1 MPTNEQLRAAMTAIQ
16 NLKVDA
22 FDLLAFAMLLD
33 AHDNAIS
40 RHQEEPTEPPMTDAE
55 SIEAEIDAENDD
67 PSLAI
72 DLWCQAAKFADE
84 GYTA

>member
-40 RHQEEPTEPPMTDAE
+40 QHQEEPTEPLMTDAE
-55 SIEAEIDAENDD
+55 SIDAEIDDQE
-67 PSLAI
+67 LAI
-72 DLWCQAAKFADE
+72 DLWRQAAKFANK

>member
-1 MPTNEQLRAAMTAIQ
+1 MPTNEQLRAALTAIR

-40 RHQEEPTEPPMTDAE
+40 QHQEEPTEPLMTDAE
-55 SIEAEIDAENDD
+55 SIEVEIDAENDSD
-67 PSLAI
+67 LAI
-72 DLWCQAAKFADE
+72 DLWCQAAKFANE

>member
-22 FDLLAFAMLLD
+22 FDLLAFALLLD

-40 RHQEEPTEPPMTDAE
+40 QHQEEPTEPLMTDAE
-55 SIEAEIDAENDD
+55 SVNAEIDAVIDD
-67 PSLAI
+67 PELAI
-72 DLWCQAAKFADE
+72 DLWRQAAKFANE